1 MKIRIGT
8 RKSRLAVIQTELVK
22 AKIEAAFPEAEVEI
36 VKLSTKGDELLNQS
50 LTSFGGKGVF
60 TKELEEAL
68 LSEEIDLAVHSAK
81 DMPMEFPEGLEIG
94 AVLERGD
101 PRDVF
106 VTTTGVK
113 AAELPAGS
121 VVGTSSL
128 RRELQIKAMNPLVRI
143 KLLRGNVLTRL
154 QKLKDGQYD
163 GILLAA
169 AGLERL
175 ELLKEEGI
183 CLEYLETG
191 DFLPATGQGILAVE
205 AKKGHIPEVLAA
217 IHCETAALVL
227 AAERSFLTRIGGSC
241 NAPAASLCQLD
252 AGALR
257 MQVMYARDGKHPRYA
272 SCQKP
277 LKNGTSKLPTLEE
290 MRTLG
295 EQMADKVRRGKV
307 YLLGAGPGDMGL
319 LTQKCLTCL
328 RTADVIVYDNLVSG
342 SLLNEAKEDA
352 ELIYA
357 GKRASNHHLR
367 QEETNGL
374 LVRKALEGK
383 TVARLKGGDP
393 FIFGRGGEEAE
404 ELQKAEIEFE
414 VVPGISSSY
423 AAAAYAGI
431 PVTHRDFASSFHVIT
446 GHESNTKEGLA
457 LNYELLARE
466 EGTLVFLMGLNNL
479 SHITKELIAGGK
491 DPDTPAAVI
500 QEGTTARQRM
510 AMGTLKTIEEKVKQ
524 AGIVTPAVILVGE
537 VAFLGEKLTWFGK
550 GSLSGVRVLLTGTQ
564 AMCRKQQ
571 EVLEEEGA
579 EAISFSLI
587 RTKRLRSEKLTQ
599 AIRKLACRDM
609 DYGVPAGCTLTGE
622 ACPSRRDMD
631 YGVPAGYTWL
641 VFTSSNGV
649 ELFFEELKE
658 NHVDIRSLS
667 HIRFA
672 VIGSGTKDALES
684 KGIYADFVPAR
695 YSSRDLA
702 EEWIP
707 KLTSKD
713 CVLLLRAEEASK
725 ELTDA
730 LEQTGISYE
739 AIPLYTTEVDRRK
752 EEELKRVIKKVD
764 YITFASAS
772 AVKAFV
778 SMAGDLGQIKA
789 KVICIGPVTERVA
802 VAEGLKVHQSA
813 VTYTAE
819 GIRDVLLKEQLS
831 LK

>member
-8 RKSRLAVIQTELVK
+8 RKSRLAVVQTELVK

-36 VKLSTKGDELLNQS
+36 VKLSTKGDELLDRS

-68 LSEEIDLAVHSAK
+68 LSEKIDMAVHSAK

-113 AAELPAGS
+113 AAELVPGS

-128 RRELQIKAMNPLVRI
+128 RRELQIKAINPLVQI
-143 KLLRGNVLTRL
+143 KLLRGNVQTRL

-175 ELLKEEGI
+175 ELLKEDGVY
-183 CLEYLETG
+183 LEYLEPEE
-191 DFLPATGQGILAVE
+191 FLPATGQGILAVE
-205 AKKGHIPEVLAA
+205 AKAGHIPELLAA
-217 IHCETAALVL
+217 IHCEEAALVL
-227 AAERSFLTRIGGSC
+227 GAERSFLTRIGGSC
-241 NAPAASLCQLD
+241 NAPAASLCRLE
-252 AGALR
+252 AGEIR
-257 MQVMYARDGKHPRYA
+257 MQVMYARDGKHPKYA

-277 LKNGTSKLPTLEE
+277 FNDKNAKLPTLEE
-290 MRTLG
+290 MRSLG
-295 EQMADKVRRGKV
+295 EQMADKVRQGKV

-357 GKRASNHHLR
+357 GKRASNHHLK
-367 QEETNGL
+367 QEETNEL

-383 TVARLKGGDP
+383 NVARLKGGDP

-404 ELQKAEIEFE
+404 KLVKAGIEFE
-414 VVPGISSSY
+414 IVPGISSSY

-479 SHITKELIAGGK
+479 PHITKELIAGGK
-491 DPDTPAAVI
+491 DPDTPTAVI

-510 AMGTLKTIEEKVKQ
+510 AKGTLRTIEERVKE

-537 VAFLGEKLTWFGK
+537 VAALSEKLSWFGK
-550 GSLSGVRVLLTGTQ
+550 GPLSGVRVLLTGTE
-564 AMCRKQQ
+564 AMCQKQQ
-571 EVLEEEGA
+571 EVLKEEGA

-599 AIRKLACRDM
+599 AISKL
-609 DYGVPAGCTLTGE
+609 
-622 ACPSRRDMD
+622 S
-631 YGVPAGYTWL
+631 GYSWL

-658 NHVDIRSLS
+658 NHKDIRSLCD
-667 HIRFA
+667 IRFA
-672 VIGSGTKDALES
+672 VIGSGTKDALEA
-684 KGIYADFVPAR
+684 KGIYADFVPAK
-695 YSSRDLA
+695 YSSKDLA
-702 EEWIP
+702 AEWIP
-707 KLTSKD
+707 ELTSND
-713 CVLLLRAEEASK
+713 RVLLLRAEEASQ
-725 ELTDA
+725 ELTRA
-730 LEQTGISYE
+730 LEQAAIPYE

-752 EEELKRVIKKVD
+752 EEELKRVLGKVD

-778 SMAGDLGQIKA
+778 SMAGDLEQLKA
-789 KVICIGPVTERVA
+789 KIICIGPVTERA
-802 VAEGLKVHQSA
+802 AAAAGLKVHQSA

-819 GIRDVLLKEQLS
+819 GIRDVLLKERL
-831 LK
+831 

>member
-81 DMPMEFPEGLEIG
+81 DMPMEFPENLEIG

-113 AAELPAGS
+113 AADLPAGS

-175 ELLKEEGI
+175 ELLKEDGI

-205 AKKGHIPEVLAA
+205 VKKGHIPEVLAA
-217 IHCETAALVL
+217 IHCEEAALVL

-241 NAPAASLCQLD
+241 NAPAASLCRLE

-257 MQVMYARDGKHPRYA
+257 MQVMYAKDGKHPKYA

-277 LKNGTSKLPTLEE
+277 LKDETSKLPTLEE

-319 LTQKCLTCL
+319 LTQKCLACL

-414 VVPGISSSY
+414 VVSGISSSY

-500 QEGTTARQRM
+500 QEGTTARQRL
-510 AMGTLKTIEEKVKQ
+510 AMGTLKTIEEKVKET
-524 AGIVTPAVILVGE
+524 GIVTPAVILVGE
-537 VAFLGEKLTWFGK
+537 VASLGEKLTWFGK
-550 GSLSGVRVLLTGTQ
+550 DSLSGIRVLLTGTQ

-571 EVLEEEGA
+571 ELLEEEGA

-599 AIRKLACRDM
+599 AIGKLACRDM
-609 DYGVPAGCTLTGE
+609 DCSVPAGC
-622 ACPSRRDMD
+622 
-631 YGVPAGYTWL
+631 TWL

-713 CVLLLRAEEASK
+713 RVLLLRAEEASK

-789 KVICIGPVTERVA
+789 KVICIGPVTERAA

>member
-8 RKSRLAVIQTELVK
+8 RKSRLAVVQTELVK

-36 VKLSTKGDELLNQS
+36 VKLSTKGDELLDRS

-68 LSEEIDLAVHSAK
+68 LSEKIDMAVHSAK

-113 AAELPAGS
+113 AADLAPGS

-128 RRELQIKAMNPLVRI
+128 RRELQIKAINPLVHM
-143 KLLRGNVLTRL
+143 KLLRGNVQTRL

-175 ELLKEEGI
+175 ELLKEDGVY
-183 CLEYLETG
+183 LEYLEPEE
-191 DFLPATGQGILAVE
+191 FLPATGQGILAVE
-205 AKKGHIPEVLAA
+205 AKTGHMPEVLAA
-217 IHCETAALVL
+217 IHSEEAALVL
-227 AAERSFLTRIGGSC
+227 EAERSFLTRIGGSC
-241 NAPAASLCQLD
+241 NAPAASLCRLD
-252 AGALR
+252 AGSIW
-257 MQVMYARDGKHPRYA
+257 MQVMYARDGKHPKYA

-277 LKNGTSKLPTLEE
+277 FNDKNAKLPTLEE
-290 MRTLG
+290 MRSLG
-295 EQMADKVRRGKV
+295 EQMADKVRQGKV

-319 LTQKCLTCL
+319 LTQKCLACL

-357 GKRASNHHLR
+357 GKRASNHHLK
-367 QEETNGL
+367 QEETNEL

-383 TVARLKGGDP
+383 NVARLKGGDP

-404 ELQKAEIEFE
+404 KLHRAGIEFE
-414 VVPGISSSY
+414 IVPGISSSY

-479 SHITKELIAGGK
+479 PHITKELIAGGK
-491 DPDTPAAVI
+491 DPDTPTAVI

-510 AMGTLKTIEEKVKQ
+510 AKGTLRTIEERVKE

-537 VAFLGEKLTWFGK
+537 VAALSEKLSWFGK
-550 GSLSGVRVLLTGTQ
+550 GPLSGIRVLLTGTE
-564 AMCRKQQ
+564 AMCQKQQ
-571 EVLEEEGA
+571 EVLKEEGA

-599 AIRKLACRDM
+599 AISKL
-609 DYGVPAGCTLTGE
+609 
-622 ACPSRRDMD
+622 S
-631 YGVPAGYTWL
+631 GYSWL

-658 NHVDIRSLS
+658 NHKDIRSLCD
-667 HIRFA
+667 IRFA
-672 VIGSGTKDALES
+672 VIGSGTKDALEA
-684 KGIYADFVPAR
+684 KGIYADFVPAK
-695 YSSRDLA
+695 YSSKDLA
-702 EEWIP
+702 AEWIP
-707 KLTSKD
+707 ELTSND
-713 CVLLLRAEEASK
+713 RVLLLRAEEASQ
-725 ELTDA
+725 ELTKA
-730 LEQTGISYE
+730 LEQADIPYE

-752 EEELKRVIKKVD
+752 EEELKRVISKVD

-778 SMAGDLGQIKA
+778 SMAGDLEQLKA
-789 KVICIGPVTERVA
+789 KIICIGPVTERA
-802 VAEGLKVHQSA
+802 AAAAGLKVHQSA

-819 GIRDVLLKEQLS
+819 GIRDVLLKERL
-831 LK
+831 